1 MTSSR
6 PSSLTVERADPMTRC
21 PTTCLK
27 DQTTNTIVESCYS
40 LKLQLFTGGMS
51 CSRMPVSPE
60 AHARH
65 RRPFSPSVHA
75 PRAYIATS

>member
-27 DQTTNTIVESCYS
+27 DQTTNTIVESGYASKAKLEIKRPRFWS
-40 LKLQLFTGGMS
+40 LPFMS
-51 CSRMPVSPE
+51 
-60 AHARH
+60 
-65 RRPFSPSVHA
+65 
-75 PRAYIATS
+75 